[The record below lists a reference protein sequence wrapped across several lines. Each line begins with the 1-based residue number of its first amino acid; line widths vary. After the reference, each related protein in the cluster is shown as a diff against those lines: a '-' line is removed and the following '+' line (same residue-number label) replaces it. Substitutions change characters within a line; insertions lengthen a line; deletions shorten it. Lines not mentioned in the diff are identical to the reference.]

1 MNPKIDIQVTPRF
14 LEDQSQPE
22 QGLYAFAYTVQLTNR
37 GPSPVQ
43 LIARHWIISD
53 GHGHTQEVKG
63 LGVVGQQPLLPPG
76 AQFEYTSGCPL
87 PTPIGTMRGRFR
99 WVDESG
105 DPFDTDIPEFM
116 LAVPRAL
123 H

>member
-1 MNPKIDIQVTPRF
+1 MNPKIEIRVTPRF
-14 LEDQSQPE
+14 IEEQSQPE
-22 QGLYAFAYTVQLTNR
+22 HGVYAFSYTVQLTNR
-37 GPSPVQ
+37 SAAPVQ

-53 GHGHTQEVKG
+53 AQGRTQEVKG
-63 LGVVGQQPLLPPG
+63 LGVVGQQPLLAPG

-87 PTPIGTMRGRFR
+87 PTSTGTMRGRYR

-105 DPFDTDIPEFM
+105 EPFDTDIPEFL